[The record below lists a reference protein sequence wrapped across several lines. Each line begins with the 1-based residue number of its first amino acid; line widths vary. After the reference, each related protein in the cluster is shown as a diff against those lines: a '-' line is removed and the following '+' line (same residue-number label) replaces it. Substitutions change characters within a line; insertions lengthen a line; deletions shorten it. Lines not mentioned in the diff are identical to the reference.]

1 MKKFLIFLAVGFG
14 ILIVGLSIL
23 FIYKENNNLEI
34 ANIKLV
40 NYNEDDN
47 TITLKIEKVI
57 KLTNNT
63 FICHA
68 KGSKDEVTSSSDNGS
83 CIITIPKEDNYEIYL
98 SDENEQKT
106 EIIKLNDVL
115 NEILLFSFNN
125 DTIYLIPE
133 EEKELSYTDI
143 SIGKKIN
150 YEFVSSND
158 KVAKIVDN
166 KIVGVSTGTATITEK
181 KSKSKLEV
189 IVTDLITKPYA
200 IKDKKEILACHAYT
214 TEEAKLLDEI
224 LAYKVEEGGYLTRGG
239 AVAAARFLTLEFAY
253 RVPYFYENGRVPL
266 SDGSTSNINTHIAD
280 GEGRYYKQ
288 GLYLSDDKKD
298 LITASWRGPAIWGC
312 DLKNLERNERYGY
325 IMGKM
330 MPNGLNCSGFVTW
343 TLKQAGYD
351 PGDVGAGE
359 SPERDGQCTDLG
371 EFVSLN
377 SEILAKLKVGDLL
390 NWWGHIAMLIGI
402 DEKTET
408 YYVAESLSYI
418 GGVRAMIY
426 SKNELLNTFSYA
438 VLMDSYYQEDG
449 NYQVFWEN

>member
-1 MKKFLIFLAVGFG
+1 MKKFLIIFVSIFG
-14 ILIVGLSIL
+14 VLFIGLGSL
-23 FIYKENNNLEI
+23 FIYKEYNNLEI
-34 ANIKLV
+34 ANIKLI
-40 NYNEDDN
+40 NYNKEDN

-57 KLTNNT
+57 NVVNKS
-63 FICHA
+63 FSCHA
-68 KGSKDEVTSSSDNGS
+68 KGLKDEITSLSSDGS
-83 CIITIPKEDNYEIYL
+83 CIITLPKEDNYEIYL
-98 SDENEQKT
+98 SSDNNQKT

-115 NEILLFSFNN
+115 NEVLHFSFN
-125 DTIYLIPE
+125 DDKIYLIPE
-133 EEKELSYTDI
+133 ETKEIAYTDI
-143 SIGKKIN
+143 TIGKKIN

-158 KVAKIVDN
+158 KIAKVVDN
-166 KIVGVSTGTATITEK
+166 KIVGVSSGTVTITEK

-189 IVTDLITKPYA
+189 VVTDLITKPYA

-214 TEEAKLLDEI
+214 VDEAKLLDEI
-224 LAYKVEEGGYLTRGG
+224 LAYKVKEGGYLTRGG

-266 SDGSTSNINTHIAD
+266 SDGGTSNINTHIAD

-343 TLKQAGYD
+343 ALKQAGFD

-371 EFVSLN
+371 KFVSLK
-377 SEILAKLKVGDLL
+377 SDIVDGLKVGDLL

-402 DEKTET
+402 DEKTDT

-426 SKNELLNTFSYA
+426 SKNELLNTFTHA
-438 VLMDSYYQEDG
+438 VLMDSYYQKEG
-449 NYQVFWEN
+449 NYQKFWDI